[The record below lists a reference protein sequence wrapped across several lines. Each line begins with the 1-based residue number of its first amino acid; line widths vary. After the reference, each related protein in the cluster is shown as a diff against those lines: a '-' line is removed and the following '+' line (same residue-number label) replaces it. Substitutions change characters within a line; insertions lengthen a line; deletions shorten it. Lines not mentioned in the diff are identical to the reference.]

1 MSAGLIVLL
10 GGIVALV
17 AFVIWWLF
25 FETEGVFLGR
35 RVVIWLYDLYA
46 GRYDA
51 IVQVDDVEDHLHLA
65 QPIMAACHPATDPLV
80 LDVGTGTGRLPLA
93 LCQHAR
99 FEGHIIGLDLSHK
112 MLQRAADKL
121 RENAFG
127 DYVSWIHQDAQTLP
141 FPDGALDVV
150 TCLEVVEFTPDP
162 AQTLRELIRVLRPG
176 GLLVTTLRV
185 GTPFY
190 LSRVWSADRLRDF
203 LQENGVEHVEILPWL
218 ETYNLVQGRRAGES
232 AFAGQRPLSDL
243 LLCPRCR
250 LQQMIEG
257 NDGSLYCE
265 NCGAAVPR
273 DAHGIISYAAAQI
286 SS

>member
-1 MSAGLIVLL
+1 MSVPLILL
-10 GGIVALV
+10 VAVIIALV
-17 AFVIWWLF
+17 AFVIWWLI

-51 IVQVDDVEDHLHLA
+51 IVQVDDVEDHLYLA
-65 QPIMAACHPATDPLV
+65 QPIMNACDPATNPLM

-93 LCQHAR
+93 MCQHAR

-121 RENAFG
+121 RENAF
-127 DYVSWIHQDAQTLP
+127 DNFVSWIHQGAQLLP
-141 FPDGALDVV
+141 FPDATFDVV

-190 LSRVWSADRLRDF
+190 LSRVWSADRLRTF
-203 LQENGVEHVEILPWL
+203 LHDNGIEQVEISPWL
-218 ETYNLVQGRRAGES
+218 ETYNLVQGRRAGD
-232 AFAGQRPLSDL
+232 GLPVGLRPLAEL
-243 LLCPRCR
+243 LLCPRCG
-250 LQQMIEG
+250 LQQLIEG
-257 NDGSLYCE
+257 DDGALHCQ
-265 NCGAAVPR
+265 NCGATVPR
-273 DAHGIISYAAAQI
+273 DAHDIISYAAAHI